1 VVMTGLTGEAG
12 GTLRLN
18 FGRPLLLQFRRPA
31 ITADTG
37 LPISVLLHHGRT
49 PSRLVFTMGALGP
62 GARRLSALAQARS
75 NLWKPVKLLGISR
88 PTLYDLIQQHRIGLD
103 M

>member
-1 VVMTGLTGEAG
+1 MVMTGLTGEAG
-12 GTLRLN
+12 GTLRIK
-18 FGRPLLLQFRRPA
+18 FGRPLLLQFRGPA

-37 LPISVLLHHGRT
+37 LTLSVLLHHGRT
-49 PSRLVFTMGALGP
+49 PSRLLITKGAL
-62 GARRLSALAQARS
+62 ARSATLAALAQARS

>member
-1 VVMTGLTGEAG
+1 MTGLTGEAG
-12 GTLRLN
+12 ATLRLN
-18 FGRPLLLQFRRPA
+18 FGRPLLLQFRGPA

-37 LPISVLLHHGRT
+37 L
-49 PSRLVFTMGALGP
+49 
-62 GARRLSALAQARS
+62 
-75 NLWKPVKLLGISR
+75 